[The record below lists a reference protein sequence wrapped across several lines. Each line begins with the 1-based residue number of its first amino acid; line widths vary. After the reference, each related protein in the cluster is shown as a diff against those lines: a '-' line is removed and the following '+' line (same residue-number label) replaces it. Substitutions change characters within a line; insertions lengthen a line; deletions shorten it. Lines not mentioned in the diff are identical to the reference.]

1 MVGVWDEAGD
11 SAEDSERLNFE
22 MGGARDDHMF
32 IEGDEGVV
40 LFVAVEVLDET
51 QRKEV
56 IERDLARLEPLK

>member
-1 MVGVWDEAGD
+1 
-11 SAEDSERLNFE
+11 
-22 MGGARDDHMF
+22 MF

-40 LFVAVEVLDET
+40 LFVAVEILDET